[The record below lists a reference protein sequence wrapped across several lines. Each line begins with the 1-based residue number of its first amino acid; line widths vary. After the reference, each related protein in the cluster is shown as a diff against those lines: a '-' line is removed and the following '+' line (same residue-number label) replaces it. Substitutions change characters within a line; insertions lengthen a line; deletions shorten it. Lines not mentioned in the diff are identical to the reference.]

1 MGRTDIY
8 SPTPVLIL
16 KTVELQT
23 LESKPIPTTSST
35 SSVNSGKQAVG
46 KGSNFFWLLTV
57 YQWMAEQ
64 DFMSSKFKCQT
75 QREKKQQFYI

>member
-1 MGRTDIY
+1 MGQTDTY

-23 LESKPIPTTSST
+23 LKSGPFPTSPMSIINGGD
-35 SSVNSGKQAVG
+35 VGVG

-64 DFMSSKFKCQT
+64 DFMSSK
-75 QREKKQQFYI
+75 IIIVV